1 MLIDGEKYACDAC
14 VRGHRVSN
22 CQHADRALQH
32 IAKKGRPVSQCN
44 HCRTLRKSRAAHVK
58 CDCGSTF
65 HSKAT
70 CTHAKEGD
78 SKDTCCCSHGG
89 RCACALKKEYLE
101 AVPESESDEGSPPE
115 ATEVRRP
122 RAHTAQSESNGLT
135 VLANGHHKSA
145 HKHTH
150 LAHKKCGHPY
160 VVPRPHPI
168 HGASASG
175 LANRSVD
182 NLPHL
187 SNVEAL
193 HGESHIKDSIVSA
206 RQEQRKIKSE
216 HGSPVMGQ
224 SSLDQLN
231 SQLPPLDISSVES
244 FPDFGFPLSLDNYG
258 LLQDI
263 DQPIFSAGLSATSI
277 DWSHYDG
284 LDFNNDSFAAPAF
297 SQAASFTGFEFGS
310 LDHPALTTTSTSG
323 EISEVEDAGLYMD
336 MGNSRLTQTTKYGSD
351 YNSEAGE
358 NELYRL
364 PTDASYPSVHSQ
376 MLSTPVTSLDLD
388 ELLKNTVTASYL
400 DSHHGVQMSFPETKY
415 LPSTYDAP
423 FPIPA
428 DDEAAWMSSFIST
441 QPSHQPAIAEPHD
454 NRVWDQ

>member
-1 MLIDGEKYACDAC
+1 MLIAGEKFACDAC

-32 IAKKGRPVSQCN
+32 IAKKGRPVSQCT
-44 HCRTLRKSRAAHVK
+44 HCRTLRKSRSAHVK
-58 CDCGSTF
+58 CDCGEKIHT
-65 HSKAT
+65 KAA
-70 CTHAKEGD
+70 CTHGKED
-78 SKDTCCCSHGG
+78 SKDTCCCGHGG

-101 AVPESESDEGSPPE
+101 AVPESESDEGSIPE
-115 ATEVRRP
+115 STEIRRP
-122 RAHTAQSESNGLT
+122 RAHTGQSDSTGLT
-135 VLANGHHKSA
+135 VLANGHHKSS

-150 LAHKKCGHPY
+150 MAHKKCGHPY

-168 HGASASG
+168 QGSTSIG

-206 RQEQRKIKSE
+206 RQEERKIKSE
-216 HGSPVMGQ
+216 HGSPVTGP
-224 SSLDQLN
+224 SSLEELN
-231 SQLPPLDISSVES
+231 SQLPPLDLTNVES
-244 FPDFGFPLSLDNYG
+244 FPDFGFPISLDNYG

-263 DQPIFSAGLSATSI
+263 DQPIFSAGLSTTSI

-297 SQAASFTGFEFGS
+297 SQAASYTGFEFGS
-310 LDHPALTTTSTSG
+310 IEHPALTTTSTSG

-336 MGNSRLTQTTKYGSD
+336 IGNNGMAQTAKHGSD
-351 YNSEAGE
+351 YSETGE

-364 PTDASYPSVHSQ
+364 PTDSPYHSVRNQ
-376 MLSTPVTSLDLD
+376 MLSTPVTSIDFD
-388 ELLKNTVTASYL
+388 ELLKNAAANSYL
-400 DSHHGVQMSFPETKY
+400 NTNHSLAMPFTDNKY
-415 LPSTYDAP
+415 LPSAFDAP
-423 FPIPA
+423 FTLPA
-428 DDEAAWMSSFIST
+428 DDDAAWMAPYMPN
-441 QPSHQPAIAEPHD
+441 QGAHHPNVAEPHD
-454 NRVWDQ
+454 HRVCDQ